1 MLEIELKDLKLGAIV
16 VDLGD
21 QWEERIACV
30 REAVEMSCY
39 ERIRGEDIQF
49 RSDTRGNRM
58 G

>member
-39 ERIRGEDIQF
+39 ERIRGEHIQF
-49 RSDTRGNRM
+49 RSDT
-58 G
+58 